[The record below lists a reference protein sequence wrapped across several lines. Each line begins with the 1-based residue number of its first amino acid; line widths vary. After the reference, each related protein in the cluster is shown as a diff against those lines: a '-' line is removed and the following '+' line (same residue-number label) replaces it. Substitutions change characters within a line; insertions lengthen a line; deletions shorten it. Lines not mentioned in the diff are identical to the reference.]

1 MTYYRSHVLV
11 CMDPQCQTH
20 GAADVLQALRKE
32 LEAQGLSN
40 EVRIMETPHMGG
52 CAKGPELMVYP
63 EEVHYGHVSALDIP
77 FLVQE
82 HLLKGRVVPRLMVPL
97 EERTDEELSAPRPK
111 EVRVVL
117 RNCGE
122 INPNNIE
129 EYLAVDGY
137 QALGKVLSQMTPAQ
151 VIEEVKASGLR
162 GRGGAGFPTGRKWEL
177 AQAVPDAPKYLICNA
192 DEGDPGAFMNRRVL
206 EGDPHSVLEGM
217 IIAAYAIGASYGYIY
232 CRAEYPLAV
241 KTLNIAINQAR
252 EYGLLGKNIFG
263 TDFCFD
269 LEVRVGAGAFV
280 CGEETALIASIEGK
294 RGEPRPR
301 PPFPAVKG
309 VWQKPTNNN
318 NVETYANIPQIIL
331 RGAQW
336 FAGYG
341 TEKSKGT
348 KTFAIAGDVNH
359 TGLIEVALGITLR
372 EVIYDVAGGI
382 KNNKGFKAVQIG
394 GPMGGCLPQKY
405 LDRAIDYESL
415 IAAGAMMGSGGMVV
429 MDEDTCMVDI
439 ARFFMEFTQDES
451 CGKCTPCRVGTRRI
465 LETLERICNGQGRP
479 SDIPLL
485 ENLCQEVRQ
494 NSLCGLGQGAPNPVV
509 STLQHFRHEYEAHI
523 YEKRCPS
530 GVCQGLVRANC
541 VNTCPAHVDSPA
553 YLGLIAQG
561 RYAEG
566 LEIHRETNPFALIC
580 GRVCPAFCESRCRR
594 GQLDDAISIRM
605 VKRFMAD
612 RFYSDPWKPTVAA
625 PNGKK
630 VAVVGAG
637 PAGLTAA
644 LRLAQKGYAVTVFDK
659 MPVPGGMMTYGIPA
673 YRLPREPM
681 FAEIENIRR
690 AGVDIR
696 CSQSLGKHF
705 TIESLKADGYQAV
718 ILALGAHLSKK
729 LGLPGEDKWGVYHGV
744 NMLREI
750 ALGQPPMMRDQ
761 RVVIVGGGD
770 VAIDSARSSWR
781 LGAQEVHVVYRREE
795 IDMPAHKEE
804 IAFAKQE
811 GIQFH
816 FMVNPVE
823 ILGGDKVTA
832 VRLQRQSKGD
842 VDASGRRTVHGV
854 AGSEYDLQ
862 CDVIIPAIGQTT
874 DFEWLTDNSLETNR
888 VSTFKV
894 GQALET
900 TIEGVFAAGDAVLG
914 PATVIDAVAQGNKV
928 AIAVDNWLTRGTLDR
943 ILYQPPLH
951 PIRQTINILD
961 YAEARRPRPNY
972 IPLEWRRLGG
982 FAEVEH
988 GLDESTAQEEAR
1000 RCLRC
1005 DMEWMER
1012 VGIPIPVEVEVS

>member
-1 MTYYRSHVLV
+1 
-11 CMDPQCQTH
+11 MDPQCQSF
-20 GAADVLQALRKE
+20 GAADVLQALRNE

-97 EERTDEELSAPRPK
+97 EERSDEELSAPRPK

-177 AQAVPDAPKYLICNA
+177 AQAVQDAPKYLICNA

-217 IIAAYAIGASYGYIY
+217 IIAAYAIRASYGYIY

-252 EYGLLGKNIFG
+252 EYGLLGNNIFG

-280 CGEETALIASIEGK
+280 CGEETALIASIEGQ

-309 VWQKPTNNN
+309 VWSKPTNNN

-336 FAGYG
+336 FASYG

-415 IAAGAMMGSGGMVV
+415 VAAGAMMGSGGMVV

-465 LETLERICNGQGRP
+465 LETLERICNGQGKP

-530 GVCQGLVRANC
+530 GVCQGLVRAAC

-566 LEIHRETNPFALIC
+566 LAIHRETNPFALIC

-594 GQLDDAISIRM
+594 GQLDDAISVRM

-612 RFYSDPWKPTVAA
+612 RFYSDVWTPKVA
-625 PNGKK
+625 PSNGKK

-644 LRLAQKGYAVTVFDK
+644 LRLAEKGYGVTVFDK

-696 CSQSLGKHF
+696 CSQALGKHF
-705 TIESLKADGYQAV
+705 TIDSLKADGYQAI
-718 ILALGAHLSKK
+718 ILALGAHLSKH
-729 LGLPGEDKWGVYHGV
+729 LGIPGEDKWGVYHGV
-744 NMLREI
+744 QMLREI

-770 VAIDSARSSWR
+770 VAIDSARSCWR

-823 ILGGDKVTA
+823 IMGGDRVTG

-862 CDVIIPAIGQTT
+862 CDVIIPAVGQTT
-874 DFEWLTDNSLETNR
+874 EFEWLTDNSIETNR

-928 AIAVDNWLTRGTLDR
+928 AIAVDHWLTDGTLDR
-943 ILYQPPLH
+943 VLYQPPLH

-961 YAEARRPRPNY
+961 YAEARRPKPNY

-1012 VGIPIPVEVEVS
+1012 VGIPIPVEVELK